1 MSVGAGWRALP
12 VIRLSTLVVCLL
24 CGACTQAGLYD
35 AKNPPIE
42 ANRVAVRGQVCT
54 EDPELAKF
62 PVRLV
67 IVADQ
72 ANGSLYA
79 NYDPAGE
86 RLVALGNLVNA
97 ALQRPEYSVAIVGY
111 GPRAR
116 KLAPEAGAFGR
127 NPGELLN
134 AINRLSIPEPCNE
147 GGYCRDYNEALR
159 VAGNIIK
166 DDLANISA
174 GERGLTQYVVL
185 LMNAGLPVPLVDA
198 RECCARGDA
207 SCRNEESTPSQEC
220 QSLKDTLRVS
230 EIRDAVIEAGASG
243 FELHAMHLAADE
255 EGTINDA
262 VARSHERMAFVGGGR
277 YVRAENAS
285 GLNFDDLRL
294 FDRQNALRVKHF
306 ILTNRHAVVN
316 EGQMVPDSD
325 GDGLHDGA
333 ERMSG
338 TDPTVADSDGDSVG
352 DLVESLI
359 STNPL
364 MADIYD
370 GCVDLE
376 RPEYDSDR
384 DGLTDCEERLIG
396 TDASMV
402 DTDGDGLPDGMELVF
417 GTDYLN
423 RDDVVDD
430 DGDGVSNGDEVR
442 EHTDP
447 RVTDLPARLGSAY
460 RYTVEDLGILTEASI
475 EGPKQL
481 TGIKVLHVGGG
492 STPGVGT
499 FQYTSPTDQGPA
511 TLAWWDALD
520 DEPGEPVQ
528 LGSSEGPYYII
539 PSSSYAAIQGD
550 QGRFVRVEINAG
562 QLPPRDMVER
572 VRVVFRDR
580 HCIDYVVRN
589 VRLLPT
595 LLDRND
601 LILYFAEA
609 PASKPEAAGP
619 FRVANIPIRYVPP
632 ATREP
637 TGAMLQVLD
646 EEFVHYP
653 RRDLD

>member
-1 MSVGAGWRALP
+1 MSRFSVLALG
-12 VIRLSTLVVCLL
+12 VFCA
-24 CGACTQAGLYD
+24 ACTQAGLYD

-42 ANRVAVRGQVCT
+42 ANRVAVQGQVCT

-62 PVRLV
+62 PVRLI

-79 NYDPAGE
+79 DYDPAGE
-86 RLVALGNLVNA
+86 RLVALSNLVNA
-97 ALQRPEYSVAIVGY
+97 ALQRPEYSIAVVGY
-111 GPRAR
+111 GARAK
-116 KLAPEAGAFGR
+116 KLAPETGAFGR
-127 NPGELLN
+127 NPGALLN
-134 AINRLSIPEPCNE
+134 AINRLSIPESCDE

-159 VAGNIIK
+159 VAGNIIN

-185 LMNAGLPVPLVDA
+185 LMNAGLPIPLVDA
-198 RECCARGDA
+198 RACCARGDA
-207 SCRNEESTPSQEC
+207 SCRNADANPSEEC
-220 QSLKDTLRVS
+220 QRLKDTQRVS

-255 EGTINDA
+255 DNARNDA
-262 VARSHERMAFVGGGR
+262 AARSHERMAFVGGGR
-277 YVRAENAS
+277 YVRVENPS
-285 GLNFDDLRL
+285 GLDFDDLRL

-306 ILTNRHAVVN
+306 IVTNRHAVVD
-316 EGQMVPDSD
+316 EGQMRPDSD
-325 GDGLHDGA
+325 ADGLHDVA
-333 ERMSG
+333 ERTLG
-338 TDPTVADSDGDSVG
+338 TDPTVADSDGDGVG
-352 DLVESLI
+352 DLVESLT
-359 STNPL
+359 STDPL
-364 MADIYD
+364 VPDIYD
-370 GCVDLE
+370 ACVDLE
-376 RPEYDSDR
+376 RPEYDADR
-384 DGLTDCEERLIG
+384 DGLSDCEERLIG

-423 RDDVVDD
+423 RDDVIDD
-430 DGDGVSNGDEVR
+430 DGDGVANGDEVR

-475 EGPKQL
+475 EGPKKL

-499 FQYTSPTDQGPA
+499 FQYTSGTEQAPP

-520 DEPGEPVQ
+520 DEPGEPVE
-528 LGSSEGPYYII
+528 LVASDESVFII
-539 PSSSYAAIQGD
+539 PSSSYADIQGD
-550 QGRFVRVEINAG
+550 EGRFVRVEISRE

-580 HCIDYVVRN
+580 HCIHYVVRN

-601 LILYFAEA
+601 LMLYFAEA

-619 FRVANIPIRYVPP
+619 FRVANVPIRYIPP
-632 ATREP
+632 STREP
-637 TGAMLQVLD
+637 TGAMLQILD